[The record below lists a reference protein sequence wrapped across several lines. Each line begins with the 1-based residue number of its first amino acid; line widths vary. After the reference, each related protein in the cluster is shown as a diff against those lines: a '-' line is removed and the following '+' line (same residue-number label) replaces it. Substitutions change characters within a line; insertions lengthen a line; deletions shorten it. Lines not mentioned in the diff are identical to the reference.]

1 MEAQAL
7 LRINAH
13 EARFLPVELKVRM
26 LMEQA
31 GMRMRASAMVGERIS
46 QLDDVVRVR
55 ALISIV
61 SEGTKP
67 SPPAPPASAG
77 AGAGAAAKE
86 IDDEPDKREG
96 GAPIEGKN
104 PRRLPTVEEMEMF
117 KRMAVSAVKTVLFQI
132 ADEAEAE
139 IAKDVIDVYE
149 GLITTEDL
157 CLKAAEGFP
166 TLNVDSLLS
175 SKHLRYHKLLA
186 SRHRYLVSKTARP
199 LSMLVQPVAFFFG
212 SVAFCCISMEG
223 DRTKVTQ
230 DPCSTNLTRIW

>member
-55 ALISIV
+55 ALVSIV
-61 SEGTKP
+61 SEGAKPTP
-67 SPPAPPASAG
+67 SPPSAG
-77 AGAGAAAKE
+77 AGAGAATKE
-86 IDDEPDKREG
+86 INDEPDGREG
-96 GAPIEGKN
+96 GEPLEGKN
-104 PRRLPTVEEMEMF
+104 SRRVPTVEEMEMF

-139 IAKDVIDVYE
+139 IAKDVVDVYE

-186 SRHRYLVSKTARP
+186 SRHRYLVSETAAVVHAGTGTTYC
-199 LSMLVQPVAFFFG
+199 LFF
-212 SVAFCCISMEG
+212 
-223 DRTKVTQ
+223 RK
-230 DPCSTNLTRIW
+230 R

>member
-61 SEGTKP
+61 SEGIKP
-67 SPPAPPASAG
+67 TLPPSVSP
-77 AGAGAAAKE
+77 GAGAAAKE
-86 IDDEPDKREG
+86 TDDVPDGREG
-96 GAPIEGKN
+96 GEGGEPIEGKN
-104 PRRLPTVEEMEMF
+104 SRRVPTVEEMEMF

-186 SRHRYLVSKTARP
+186 SRHRYLVSETTAVVHAGTGTACC
-199 LSMLVQPVAFFFG
+199 LFFE
-212 SVAFCCISMEG
+212 SVNFCCTSRDG
-223 DRTKVTQ
+223 GNRA
-230 DPCSTNLTRIW
+230 R